1 MTHLLNRVKLIIEES
16 NLLLI
21 FLDILDGSETDK
33 ILVSKLNKCHCL
45 SPNTIIRGTDEN
57 YSPGTSYIIFTSGST
72 DKPKGVMITY
82 KNLSGLIT
90 QYKSLFDIQKG
101 DRVAQIASLNFD
113 ASIFEMTLAFSTFSV
128 LIIFN
133 NNGGYENFNQF
144 IIDNSITHF

>member
-1 MTHLLNRVKLIIEES
+1 
-16 NLLLI
+16 
-21 FLDILDGSETDK
+21 
-33 ILVSKLNKCHCL
+33 
-45 SPNTIIRGTDEN
+45 
-57 YSPGTSYIIFTSGST
+57 
-72 DKPKGVMITY
+72 MITY